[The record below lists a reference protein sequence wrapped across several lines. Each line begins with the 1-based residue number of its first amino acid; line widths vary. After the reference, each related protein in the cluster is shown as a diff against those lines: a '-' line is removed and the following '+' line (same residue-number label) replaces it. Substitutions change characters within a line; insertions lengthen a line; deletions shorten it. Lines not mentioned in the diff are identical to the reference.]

1 LLLLKKP
8 PKLGKHQCLHGAE
21 GANAGRQD
29 VFGLFA
35 SNFPSNFSLSTE
47 VAALQVIDFISMPAT
62 SAATSQ
68 RLLIQNQQ
76 LLIKLSHIH
85 TSNHVDLSRLR
96 MHLESFSILFC
107 ILYLLNSTS
116 LDESVEHLQNLRF
129 VCTQLHTLE

>member
-1 LLLLKKP
+1 MLLRKKP
-8 PKLGKHQCLHGAE
+8 PKLGKHQCLHGAK

-47 VAALQVIDFISMPAT
+47 VAALQVIDFISHPAT

-68 RLLIQNQQ
+68 RLLMEVQQ
-76 LLIKLSHIH
+76 LLIRSTNIH
-85 TSNHVDLSRLR
+85 TSNHIDLSRLR
-96 MHLESFSILFC
+96 MHLESFTILFC

-116 LDESVEHLQNLRF
+116 LDESIEHLQNLRL
-129 VCTQLHTLE
+129 VCTQLHALE

>member
-47 VAALQVIDFISMPAT
+47 VAALQVIDFISLPAT
-62 SAATSQ
+62 SPTTSQ
-68 RLLIQNQQ
+68 RLL
-76 LLIKLSHIH
+76 
-85 TSNHVDLSRLR
+85 
-96 MHLESFSILFC
+96 
-107 ILYLLNSTS
+107 
-116 LDESVEHLQNLRF
+116 
-129 VCTQLHTLE
+129 